1 MGMRTHIP
9 QRREEFTAEWFT
21 SAVGS
26 KYDGVVSDV
35 STERIGEGIG
45 FLGELYR
52 CHLTWDRQ
60 MDAVPSTVVVKVPSR
75 ISKNRALGELMQVYE
90 REIGIYSKLRSGMGI
105 PMPGYVYSAMDS
117 NPVSW
122 LEPIVVL
129 FLERL
134 PVGGAGR
141 LFDRLLDF
149 AAKSKRRSLLIIED
163 IDDARPVTQAAGGTV
178 EDAAAALVL
187 LARFHG
193 ANWMDHTKV
202 EALNVIGGLDRT
214 PKIVQASYRRNR
226 DGFVARF
233 GSFLS
238 PAQIAVMDEVQS
250 ASDELLTHLA
260 SEPWTLVHGD
270 FRLDNLMFR
279 DDGEIVALD
288 FQGVATGRPGWDVG
302 YFIMTALDP
311 EHCGDEEML
320 LRTYHDALLEAGVSG
335 YAYEQLVTDNNL
347 TKAVFA
353 HRMVAGDALLDTDA
367 FQGEGSLVELLVER
381 MAGWID
387 VD

>member
-1 MGMRTHIP
+1 M
-9 QRREEFTAEWFT
+9 
-21 SAVGS
+21 
-26 KYDGVVSDV
+26 
-35 STERIGEGIG
+35 
-45 FLGELYR
+45 
-52 CHLTWDRQ
+52 
-60 MDAVPSTVVVKVPSR
+60 
-75 ISKNRALGELMQVYE
+75 
-90 REIGIYSKLRSGMGI
+90 
-105 PMPGYVYSAMDS
+105 
-117 NPVSW
+117 
-122 LEPIVVL
+122 
-129 FLERL
+129 
-134 PVGGAGR
+134 
-141 LFDRLLDF
+141 
-149 AAKSKRRSLLIIED
+149 ED
-163 IDDARPVTQAAGGTV
+163 IDDARPAAQAVGGTV
-178 EDAAAALVL
+178 EDAAGALVM

-193 ANWMDHTKV
+193 ANWMDQSKV
-202 EALNVIGGLDRT
+202 DALGVIGGVDKT

-226 DGFVARF
+226 DGFMARF

-279 DDGEIVALD
+279 DDGGIVALD

-311 EHCGDEEML
+311 KHRGDEEML
-320 LRTYHDALLEAGVSG
+320 LRTYHEALVEAGVSG

-353 HRMVAGDALLDTDA
+353 HRMVAGDDLLDTDA

-387 VD
+387 GG